1 MFRPMRRF
9 KQELSQEMCS
19 SILKDRSWGVLAVA
33 GDDGYPYA
41 VPLCYAY
48 SDGKIYFHC
57 ARSGHKNDAL
67 KREPK
72 ASFCVVDSDEIV
84 PEEYTS
90 HFRSVIV
97 FGRVH
102 EVDDDKVRREV
113 IERIALKFHP
123 HDTAEHRNAA
133 IDKQF
138 RPMCIME
145 MEIDHMS
152 GKEAIELVN
161 KRLRGE

>member
-9 KQELSQEMCS
+9 KQLLPEAESI
-19 SILKDRSWGVLAVA
+19 SILEERSYGVLAVA
-33 GDDGYPYA
+33 GDDDYPYA
-41 VPLCYAY
+41 VPLCYVY

-67 KREPK
+67 KRNPK
-72 ASFCVVDSDEIV
+72 ASMCVVDSDEIV

-97 FGRVH
+97 FGRVR
-102 EVDDDKVRREV
+102 EIEDDTIRREV

-123 HDTAEHRNAA
+123 HDTEEHRNSA
-133 IDKQF
+133 INKQF

-145 MEIDHMS
+145 MEIDHIS

-161 KRLRGE
+161 KRKK